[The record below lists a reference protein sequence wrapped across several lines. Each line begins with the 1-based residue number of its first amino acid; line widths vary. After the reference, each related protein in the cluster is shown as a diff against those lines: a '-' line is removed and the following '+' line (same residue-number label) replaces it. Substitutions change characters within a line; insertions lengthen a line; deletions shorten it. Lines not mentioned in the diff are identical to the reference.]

1 MASEAKQE
9 TNRSDPDVVRLGPKF
24 APGTW
29 FWQEAPAPAR
39 KGARAKP
46 PRWVQY
52 EQEQANRL
60 EWCHQAG
67 VQRVV
72 FCRDD
77 DWVDLREM
85 VRSDGRRVRRDAPPE
100 AAPVPRGPRS
110 YEGDEAAAPA
120 PAPAAE
126 AAAAAPPPA
135 PWDVPVNG
143 RDSIPAYMRNKP
155 ADPSKVSEVGY
166 PYWCTGSGAPPE
178 LLEKLAAELE
188 ASYKEPVKWED
199 PWVYRPTEE
208 YVPDR
213 VEVDPVPECL
223 KELFDEAKNPCD
235 MPSAY

>member
-39 KGARAKP
+39 KGARAKS

-77 DWVDLREM
+77 DWARCTGW
-85 VRSDGRRVRRDAPPE
+85 RAVRRRASARAVCREPTGRARLGF
-100 AAPVPRGPRS
+100 AASPG
-110 YEGDEAAAPA
+110 
-120 PAPAAE
+120 
-126 AAAAAPPPA
+126 
-135 PWDVPVNG
+135 
-143 RDSIPAYMRNKP
+143 
-155 ADPSKVSEVGY
+155 
-166 PYWCTGSGAPPE
+166 
-178 LLEKLAAELE
+178 L
-188 ASYKEPVKWED
+188 
-199 PWVYRPTEE
+199 
-208 YVPDR
+208 
-213 VEVDPVPECL
+213 
-223 KELFDEAKNPCD
+223 
-235 MPSAY
+235 

>member
-29 FWQEAPAPAR
+29 FWQEAPEPAR

-120 PAPAAE
+120 PFE
-126 AAAAAPPPA
+126 
-135 PWDVPVNG
+135 
-143 RDSIPAYMRNKP
+143 DS
-155 ADPSKVSEVGY
+155 G
-166 PYWCTGSGAPPE
+166 CSGAAGAA
-178 LLEKLAAELE
+178 LDLASWRLG
-188 ASYKEPVKWED
+188 P
-199 PWVYRPTEE
+199 R
-208 YVPDR
+208 R
-213 VEVDPVPECL
+213 C
-223 KELFDEAKNPCD
+223 
-235 MPSAY
+235 